1 MEGRWRIELFG
12 QLRVGRGDAA
22 PLPLPRQKATALLAY
37 LAYHTRH
44 PHAREGLIDLL
55 WPEADL
61 EEGRRNLRA
70 QLHLLRE
77 LLADPEGD
85 AGALLIA
92 DRTTVH
98 LDPAAFTTDVAEFHA
113 ALQAAARAADLP
125 DRVRWLEA
133 AVALYRGE
141 LLPGYYEPWVLT
153 ERQALAELYLGALR
167 QLSAAR
173 AAARRAAWN
182 SATSVVNMAG
192 SSCTVVR
199 SASRRAPASLSG
211 PARSSRRT

>member
-1 MEGRWRIELFG
+1 MEVRWRIELFG
-12 QLRVGRGDAA
+12 QLKLGRGDAA
-22 PLPLPRQKATALLAY
+22 PVTLQRQKASALLAY

-44 PHAREGLIDLL
+44 PHAREVLIDLL

-77 LLADPEGD
+77 LLAGPESPD
-85 AGALLIA
+85 RTPLIA
-92 DRTTVH
+92 ERTAVH
-98 LDPAAFTTDVAEFHA
+98 LDPGAFTTDVAEFHA
-113 ALQAAARAADLP
+113 ALKTAARAADLT
-125 DRVRWLEA
+125 DRVRGLEA
-133 AVALYRGE
+133 AVALYGGE

-173 AAARRAAWN
+173 EEAGDLKGALAAARQA
-182 SATSVVNMAG
+182 
-192 SSCTVVR
+192 
-199 SASRRAPASLSG
+199 
-211 PARSSRRT
+211 